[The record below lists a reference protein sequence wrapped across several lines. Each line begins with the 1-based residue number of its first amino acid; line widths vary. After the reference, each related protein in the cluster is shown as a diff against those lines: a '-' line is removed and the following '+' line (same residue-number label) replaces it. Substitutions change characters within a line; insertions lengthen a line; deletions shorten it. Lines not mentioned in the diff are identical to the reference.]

1 MDLVLP
7 AHIFS
12 FLVPF
17 QCRMSDED
25 KTAAAAAAEQPKRAP
40 KLNER
45 ILSSLSRRSV
55 AAHPWHDVEIGAQL
69 DYPFLV
75 FLAPS
80 SSKHM
85 LNEFGYAGPGAPA
98 VFNVVSII
106 IAPLLYMFGKLDA
119 CCCGPVALWL
129 VQISGTF
136 EARKRRV
143 CAAIVWLFF

>member
-25 KTAAAAAAEQPKRAP
+25 KTAAAAAAAEQPKRAP

-55 AAHPWHDVEIGAQL
+55 AAHPWHDLEIGARL
-69 DYPFLV
+69 NYPFLP
-75 FLAPS
+75 FLEPS
-80 SSKHM
+80 SSKQHM

-106 IAPLLYMFGKLDA
+106 IALYMFDKLDA
-119 CCCGPVALWL
+119 CCCGL
-129 VQISGTF
+129 VDSPNFGN
-136 EARKRRV
+136 
-143 CAAIVWLFF
+143 L

>member
-12 FLVPF
+12 FLAPF

-25 KTAAAAAAEQPKRAP
+25 KTAAAAEQPKRAP

-55 AAHPWHDVEIGAQL
+55 AAHPWHDLEIGARL
-69 DYPFLV
+69 NYPFLP
-75 FLAPS
+75 FLEPS
-80 SSKHM
+80 SSKQHM

-106 IAPLLYMFGKLDA
+106 IALYMFDKLDA
-119 CCCGPVALWL
+119 CCCGL
-129 VQISGTF
+129 VDSPNFGN
-136 EARKRRV
+136 
-143 CAAIVWLFF
+143 L

>member
-1 MDLVLP
+1 
-7 AHIFS
+7 
-12 FLVPF
+12 
-17 QCRMSDED
+17 MSDED
-25 KTAAAAAAEQPKRAP
+25 KTAAAEQPKRAP

-55 AAHPWHDVEIGAQL
+55 AAHPWHDLEI
-69 DYPFLV
+69 
-75 FLAPS
+75 
-80 SSKHM
+80 
-85 LNEFGYAGPGAPA
+85 GPGAPA

-143 CAAIVWLFF
+143 CAAIVLFF